1 MPRIPKKKAYPSID
15 PEGVPGLVSVVVPT
29 YNRAY
34 CLTKSIDSALAQTY
48 RNIEVIVID
57 DGSSDNTRL
66 LIEKAYASEPRVRY
80 VHQSNGGVA
89 VARNHGI
96 RLSRGEFMALLD
108 SDDVWKPWKTE
119 VQVQVLRERPE
130 VGMTW
135 TDMEAVN
142 PDGELIA
149 PRFLRTMYSTYQWFP
164 TTESLFT
171 SAYMLPGELADRVRS
186 GQLGRVHVG
195 DIFSP
200 MMMGNLVHT
209 STVLMRR
216 ERLAIVGYFPENL
229 RHAGEDYDFH
239 LRTCHAGPVAFVD
252 APSIYYR
259 VGWHDQI
266 TVKDFNFFFA
276 RGYLKSARGYLHAD
290 RDRIHLS
297 PSMIQLLLAQ
307 AYEWVGSALFR
318 LGKRRLARRFLIRSL
333 GYQFWQ
339 PRVYVTLLRTSLP
352 HWSDG
357 MLLKGYRAVKRLV
370 RPTPV
375 EIKENQRRDAVP
387 MPAETRREL

>member
-1 MPRIPKKKAYPSID
+1 MRTMPRAPKKKTYPPLD
-15 PEGVPGLVSVVVPT
+15 PQGVPGLVSIILPT

-34 CLTKSIDSALAQTY
+34 CVTKSIDSALAQTY
-48 RNIEVIVID
+48 QRIEVIIVD
-57 DGSSDNTRL
+57 DGSSDNTRE
-66 LIEKAYASEPRVRY
+66 LIENTYAGESRVRY
-80 VHQSNGGVA
+80 VYQPNGGVA

-108 SDDVWKPWKTE
+108 SDDIWKPWKTE
-119 VQVQVLRERPE
+119 VQVHVLRERPE

-142 PDGELIA
+142 PDGQLIA

-164 TTESLFT
+164 TAESLFT
-171 SAYMLPGELADRVRS
+171 SVYMLPGEPADLVEGS
-186 GQLGRVHVG
+186 QLGRTHVG

-200 MMMGNLVHT
+200 MLMGNLVHT

-216 ERLAIVGYFPENL
+216 TRLAQVGYFPENL
-229 RHAGEDYDFH
+229 RNAGEDYDFH

-252 APSIYYR
+252 VPSIYYR

-276 RGYLKSARGYLHAD
+276 RGYLKSVRGYLHSD
-290 RDRIHLS
+290 RDRIQLS
-297 PSMIQLLLAQ
+297 PSMMQRLMAQ

-318 LGKRRLARRFLIRSL
+318 LGKRRPARRFLVRSL

-339 PRVYVTLLRTSLP
+339 PRAYLTLLRASLP
-352 HWSDG
+352 RWFDNV
-357 MLLKGYRAVKRLV
+357 LLKGYRTVKGLV
-370 RPTPV
+370 RPATAGV
-375 EIKENQRRDAVP
+375 RG
-387 MPAETRREL
+387 

>member
-1 MPRIPKKKAYPSID
+1 MARVPKKKTYPPLD
-15 PEGVPGLVSVVVPT
+15 PQGVPGLVSIIVPT

-34 CLTKSIDSALAQTY
+34 CVTKSIDSALAQTY
-48 RNIEVIVID
+48 RNIEVIIID
-57 DGSSDNTRL
+57 DGSSDGTRE
-66 LIEKAYASEPRVRY
+66 LIERTYGSEPRVRY
-80 VHQSNGGVA
+80 VYQQNGGVA

-108 SDDVWKPWKTE
+108 SDDIWKPWKTE

-142 PDGELIA
+142 PDGQLIA

-164 TTESLFT
+164 TAYSLFT
-171 SAYMLPGELADRVRS
+171 SVYTLSGEVAYRV
-186 GQLGRVHVG
+186 GNEQLGQTHVG

-216 ERLAIVGYFPENL
+216 ERLARVGYFPENL
-229 RHAGEDYDFH
+229 RNAGEDYDFH

-252 APSIYYR
+252 VSSIYYR

-276 RGYLKSARGYLHAD
+276 RGYLKSVRSYLRSD
-290 RDRIHLS
+290 RNRIQLS
-297 PSMIQLLLAQ
+297 PPMMQTLMAQ

-318 LGKRRLARRFLIRSL
+318 LGKRRSARRFLVRSL

-339 PRVYVTLLRTSLP
+339 PRAYMTLLRASLP
-352 HWSDG
+352 RWFDEV
-357 MLLKGYRAVKRLV
+357 LLKGYRAVKGLI
-370 RPTPV
+370 RP
-375 EIKENQRRDAVP
+375 AA
-387 MPAETRREL
+387 AEVKG